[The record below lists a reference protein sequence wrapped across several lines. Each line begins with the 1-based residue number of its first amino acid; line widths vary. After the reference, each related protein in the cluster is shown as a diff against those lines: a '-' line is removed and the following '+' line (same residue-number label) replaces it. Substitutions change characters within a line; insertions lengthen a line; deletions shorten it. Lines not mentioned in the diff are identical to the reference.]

1 MLPAVI
7 YHFIKNYFMLG
18 LKADRYQLVELVVGA
33 NVTGTNTD
41 IYFQNQPQLQSISGG
56 VQVFACGIE
65 VFTVNDIALSPL
77 TGGNPVASAAD
88 MRNATLTLSVNT
100 NYQFLKLPLAALHR
114 NNTNTAGES
123 SVQDL
128 FLLNDILQIDW
139 TKSFVSVL
147 GVPAAVPFSYLFGVY
162 YRYSTD
168 VKPVE
173 QAQMF
178 AEILSLRREVDNF
191 KNSYR

>member
-1 MLPAVI
+1 
-7 YHFIKNYFMLG
+7 MLG
-18 LKADRYQLVELVVGA
+18 LKTDRYQLVELVVGA
-33 NVTGTNTD
+33 NITQNNSD

-65 VFTVNDIALSPL
+65 VYNVNDISASPL
-77 TGGNPVASAAD
+77 TAGNAVASVAD
-88 MRNATLTLSVNT
+88 LANATLTLSVNT
-100 NYQFLKLPLAALHR
+100 NYQFLKLPLNAMHR
-114 NNTNTAGES
+114 NSSAAGGS

-139 TKSFVSVL
+139 SKSFVTVVAAP
-147 GVPAAVPFSYLFGVY
+147 GAVPFSYLFGVY

-178 AEILSLRREVDNF
+178 AEIMSLRREIDNV
-191 KNSYR
+191 KTVIGR